1 MAPLIRKNKLV
12 TIALVL
18 NALLLVVPAVVW
30 PQFVPGQMIV
40 KFVQG
45 TEGSKAV
52 NHVIQSSPLD
62 YHTLTPIIDHL
73 QSEIGIPLEV
83 TQITSGQRIVLNVE
97 SGVLTDRVAGQ
108 LTIRPNVA
116 DVEVIPRDPTKH
128 GQIPSQKTIV
138 VTFTQDSPES
148 TAILRRTEKAS
159 DPRFLKMVSELE
171 QFIGLPLTGEVYEA
185 NMALLQINLQKLTMI
200 LIERL
205 QQLVYI
211 ESAQPNYIMR
221 IR

>member
-1 MAPLIRKNKLV
+1 MASLIQKNKLV
-12 TIALVL
+12 TTTLVL
-18 NALLLVVPAVVW
+18 NALLLAVPVVVW

-45 TEGSKAV
+45 TEGSEV
-52 NHVIQSSPLD
+52 VDNVIQSSPLD
-62 YHTLTPIIDHL
+62 FHSLTPIIDHL

-83 TQITSGQRIVLNVE
+83 TQITSGQRIVLNVK
-97 SGVLTDRVAGQ
+97 SGVLTDRVAEQ
-108 LTIRPNVA
+108 FITRPNVA
-116 DVEVIPRDPTKH
+116 AVEVIPRDPAKR
-128 GQIPSQKTIV
+128 GQIPSTKTIV

-148 TAILRRTEKAS
+148 TAILRRTENTS
-159 DPRFLKMVSELE
+159 DPRFFKMVSELE
-171 QFIGLPLTGEVYEA
+171 KFIGLPLTGEVYEA
-185 NMALLQINLQKLTMI
+185 DKALLQINLQKLTMI

-205 QQLVYI
+205 QQLTHI